1 MKQFKAQLDEIRAS
15 DDLRER
21 VHRIVR
27 RRRRHS
33 LPRQMGLMAA
43 CAALV
48 CVAGLNLFP
57 DAAAAAY
64 DVPVLGSVVRV
75 VTLNRFDYQDG
86 GYELSVSVPQL
97 EGLLDP
103 ELEAELNQEFRSQ
116 ADAVKAAFE
125 SDMKDLKAEFGEDTV
140 HYGVRCDYEVKTD
153 TQDILA
159 IDNYLYSVVGSSST
173 VHSFYTIDK
182 RTGQLLTL
190 EGLFQEGSDYV
201 GVLSAYIRGEMERLN
216 QEEGGMFW
224 LGEDSIDGFEEIAP
238 DQNFYLDE
246 DNRLVICFDKYEV
259 AAGAQGSPEFVIPY
273 EVIADIAAYDLLG

>member
-15 DDLRER
+15 DELWER
-21 VHRIVR
+21 VRRIVR
-27 RRRRHS
+27 RRRS
-33 LPRQMGLMAA
+33 AVPRRFGLLAA

-57 DAAAAAY
+57 AAAAAAY
-64 DVPVLGSVVRV
+64 EVPVLGSVVRV
-75 VTLNRFDYQDG
+75 VTLNRFDFRDG

-103 ELEAELNQEFRSQ
+103 ELESQLNQEFRDQ

-125 SDMKDLKAEFGEDTV
+125 SDVESFRAEFGGETV

-153 TQDILA
+153 SRDILA

-182 RTGQLLTL
+182 RTGSLLTL
-190 EGLFQEGSDYV
+190 EGLFREGSDYV

-216 QEEGGMFW
+216 REEGGMFW
-224 LGEDSIDGFEEIAP
+224 LGDDGIDGFEAIAP
-238 DQNFYLDE
+238 DQNFYLD
-246 DNRLVICFDKYEV
+246 NQNNLVICFDKYEV
-259 AAGAQGSPEFVIPY
+259 AAGAQGSPEFVIPRD
-273 EVIADIAAYDLLG
+273 VIAGIASYDLLR

>member
-15 DDLRER
+15 DALRER
-21 VHRIVR
+21 VHGIVR
-27 RRRRHS
+27 RHRRGVF
-33 LPRQMGLMAA
+33 PRRFGLLAA

-64 DVPVLGSVVRV
+64 EVPVLGSVVRV

-103 ELEAELNQEFRSQ
+103 ELEAKLNRDFRDQ

-125 SDMKDLKAEFGEDTV
+125 SDMEKLKEEFGEETV
-140 HYGVRCDYEVKTD
+140 YYGLRCDYEVKTD
-153 TQDILA
+153 SEDILA
-159 IDNYLYSVVGSSST
+159 IDNYLYSVAGSSST

-182 RTGQLLTL
+182 RDGQLLTL
-190 EGLFQEGSDYV
+190 KGLFREDSDYV

-216 QEEGGMFW
+216 REEGGMFW
-224 LGEDSIDGFEEIAP
+224 LGDDSIDGFKEIAP
-238 DQNFYLDE
+238 DQNFYLDDE
-246 DNRLVICFDKYEV
+246 NRLVICFDKYEV
-259 AAGAQGSPEFVIPY
+259 AAGAQGSPEFVIPHD
-273 EVIADIAAYDLLG
+273 VIAGIAAYDLLQ